1 MFPLF
6 MPMLIGAGLGAFANK
21 KNPLKGALLGAGA
34 GAVGGQFAP
43 GLLGGGQAAASSGGL
58 LGSEAASS
66 VGGLLG
72 NPMTAASYGTGLGTQ
87 QTAMLAAQEAGMGS
101 IPIGKSLLGSASQIA
116 KDTAP
121 VMNAVSTGMSMAGQG
136 AEQPMA
142 PPPPLMSQPLDLSPV
157 LNSQQ
162 QEMARTFEEDM
173 KRRQAMSQF
182 AQYAM
187 GGR

>member
-6 MPMLIGAGLGAFANK
+6 VPMLIGAGIGAVASK
-21 KNPLKGALLGAGA
+21 KDPLKGALLGAGA
-34 GAVGGQFAP
+34 GALGGQFAP
-43 GLLGGGQAAASSGGL
+43 GLLGGASSAAPGGL
-58 LGSEAASS
+58 LGAEAAGSTGI
-66 VGGLLG
+66 GGLLG

-101 IPIGKSLLGSASQIA
+101 MPIGKSLLGGASQLA
-116 KDTAP
+116 KDAAP
-121 VMNAVSTGMSMAGQG
+121 VMNVASTAMSMGGQ
-136 AEQPMA
+136 EQPMPA
-142 PPPPLMSQPLDLSPV
+142 PPPMMSQPLDLSGV

-173 KRRQAMSQF
+173 KRRQAMNQF
-182 AQYAM
+182 AQYAL